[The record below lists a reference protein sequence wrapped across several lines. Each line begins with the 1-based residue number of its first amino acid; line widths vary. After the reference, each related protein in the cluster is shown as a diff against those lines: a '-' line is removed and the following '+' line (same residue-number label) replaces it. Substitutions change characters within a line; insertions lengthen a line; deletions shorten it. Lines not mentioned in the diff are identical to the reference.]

1 MNLPF
6 LLTLELVFWCVTVL
20 LIIVPLCAPRNDP
33 LTGADLGH
41 AYTEFTDKN
50 FDNVKALNTMPNTL
64 CIMEKEFCDIM
75 FNSIEILPLMDIFTV
90 GLGMVL
96 VSSRAPRF
104 SSSSPLTSFLFLS
117 DASSIE
123 LSPNILCLGGRKN
136 SREFSTA
143 AGDEEVNDFLFC

>member
-1 MNLPF
+1 MLTHTLSLSSLDGLRWAVELILYGLTPFLTIYFMNLPF

-50 FDNVKALNTMPNTL
+50 FDNVKALNTMLNTL

-96 VSSRAPRF
+96 VSSRAPR
-104 SSSSPLTSFLFLS
+104 SHHHPLPL
-117 DASSIE
+117 
-123 LSPNILCLGGRKN
+123 R
-136 SREFSTA
+136 
-143 AGDEEVNDFLFC
+143 